1 MKLKSL
7 AMRKPEWFER
17 KFQFGISAEMLPF
30 CIERL
35 EGTIARL
42 EKKVEGHA
50 DRILS
55 YQPQGKWS
63 IKQHIGHLAEV
74 DEVALQRIDE
84 MLSGI
89 SPMKPAVFEPRQDY
103 NRQPAD
109 QVLEYFRRSR
119 IKNLNRYKTLSE
131 ADCARTSLHPR
142 LKQMMNPVDLAFFDA
157 EHDDHHLVKI
167 REIQEAFTVT

>member
-1 MKLKSL
+1 MK
-7 AMRKPEWFER
+7 KPDWFER
-17 KFQFGISAEMLPF
+17 KFEFGISAGMLPF
-30 CIERL
+30 FVERL

-42 EKKVEGHA
+42 EKKVQGQP

-74 DEVALQRIDE
+74 DEIALRRIDE
-84 MLSGI
+84 MINGI

-103 NRQPAD
+103 NHQPVD
-109 QVLEYFRRSR
+109 KVLEYFTKNR
-119 IKNLNRYKTLSE
+119 IRNLKKYKSLPE
-131 ADCARTSLHPR
+131 ADCTKVSLHPR
-142 LKQMMNPVDLAFFDA
+142 LKMMMNPVDLAFFDA

-167 REIQEAFTVT
+167 REIQEVFRH